1 MQDRCKHVFKAGG
14 DALVALNKIE
24 TDNKLMHLLGAR
36 FIKTYRD
43 KKKIKLNAVSIV
55 NVG

>member
-43 KKKIKLNAVSIV
+43 KKK
-55 NVG
+55 

>member
-1 MQDRCKHVFKAGG
+1 MQDRCKRVFKAGG

-43 KKKIKLNAVSIV
+43 KKK
-55 NVG
+55 